1 MQGQLFNTDYLSRGI
16 NDTAPWQAFGDN
28 DLAAFTLRLHTL
40 FATGHNA
47 SLNEAQTESE
57 LIEPLLAELGWGECL
72 MPQVNLSDRGREDVP
87 DYLLFPD
94 PAAKALALSKPDAQ
108 RAAHGIALLEGKRYG
123 RELDRAETT
132 PNAANKKARDFGTP
146 SSQMLRYLSRVD
158 VMSDR
163 AVKWGLLT
171 NGAVWRL
178 YWQDAR
184 SRAEEFFEIDL
195 AQALQLPG
203 TQPAL
208 PDPDALPPAHQIKLF
223 FVLFHRAAFL
233 QQSWDVQRRSFHAIA
248 LSEARLYEEQVS
260 ASLGQRVFNDV
271 FPNLAMAL
279 ARSDIA
285 AQTDKHGHYTP
296 EYLDEVRD
304 ATLILLYRLL
314 FVFYAEDRRLL
325 PIVDPRYTPYSLSTL
340 RDDVAAKRDAGHV
353 FPTVSSVAW
362 RTLDDIFLMI
372 SQGDAQVGMPA
383 YNGGLFERG
392 RSAVLARCRIRDA
405 DLAPAIDALS
415 RRTDDLLKA
424 RINYRDL
431 SVAHLGG
438 IYERLLEYALV
449 QDVEPPPPPIGI
461 TLYGTGHIPVPVS
474 TAPLVARPA
483 SFARKV
489 SGSYYTHDDLVQ
501 LVLAKSVGV
510 LIAECSAAHDALI
523 ARYSKKT
530 TLKPYEW
537 DEIDRLDPASTILAL
552 KVCDPAMGSGHF
564 LVSLVDYVADHVLR
578 AVQHAQDAVNA
589 APWAAHLVEQGRP
602 WASPVTASV
611 ADIRR
616 RIKAESIKGRWALDD
631 KALDD
636 RHIVRRMVLKKV
648 IFGVDKNVMA
658 VELAKVALW
667 LHTFTVGAPLSF
679 LDHHLQCGDSLHG
692 EKLST
697 VQAGLEAMGTLFQ
710 GDELKRLEI
719 AAHALAQVADLTDAS
734 IAEAH
739 ESKRLADE
747 AAAQLAPVHAL
758 LDAWRALRWLVPGWP
773 KVKKAKIS
781 RGADAINPSGPRK
794 RSASEI
800 LEKAQRSVLGSE
812 AEQEAQ
818 MVYLA
823 GISELFSTHY
833 NLSKVLMDGYVMPH
847 DKADEH
853 QKAANA
859 LITEIK
865 ALAKREHFFHWWSA
879 FPNVFATGNK
889 GGFDAVIGNPPW
901 DRIKLQD
908 IEWFAERSPAIAFA
922 TKAADRKALI
932 AEQARR
938 RTALWRAY
946 RHAAFASEAAARV
959 VRDTDEYPMLSGG
972 DVNLYSLFIERAQH
986 LAHGNGIMGLITPSG
1001 IAADKGASE
1010 FFNSISTTGRLGA
1023 LYDFE
1028 NKKVFFPDV
1037 HASFKFCAL
1046 FFGAKQRRFAH
1057 SECAFFLHHVDEI
1070 KDPDK
1075 LLRLG
1080 ADDFARV
1087 NPNTGAAPI
1096 FRSQRDAQ
1104 LTTRI
1109 YAAHPVLVRRTA
1121 AVQAV
1126 AAIEADVLTD
1136 TPATPAVL
1144 AAPALELKAWPVKYT
1159 SMFHM
1164 TNDSHLFMTRA
1175 ELLAGGWVQ
1184 GELNRWVKVAD
1195 KKSKTA
1201 AQIAVPLYEGKM
1213 VQAYDHRAADV
1224 VVNTNNLHRAAQQ
1237 EPIADGDKRDPNRL
1251 PAAQYWVS
1259 FDETKANSLSWA
1271 LGFKEITAPTNM
1283 RTVMA
1288 MFLPAVGFGNKV
1300 PLLLPQDLTPPQAA
1314 QQLSLLA
1321 ANLNSYAFDFVS
1333 RQKIQ
1338 GQTLNLFILEQLP
1351 VITPTAF
1358 EATFGKGKRKSK
1370 FADFIRAEVLALTYT
1385 AHDLATFARDM
1396 GYIDDAGQVKP
1407 PFVFNALDRAH
1418 RMARLDAVFMH
1429 LYGINLE
1436 DAAYML
1442 NTFPIIRERD
1452 IAAHGRFM
1460 TLDLIL
1466 AYMKQL
1472 AQGELGHVDV
1482 VI

>member
-16 NDTAPWQAFGDN
+16 TETAPWQAFGGKE
-28 DLAAFTLRLHTL
+28 LAVFTARLQQL

-94 PAAKALALSKPDAQ
+94 PAAKALALAKPDSQ
-108 RAAHGIALLEGKRYG
+108 RSAHGIALLEGKRYG

-132 PNAANKKARDFGTP
+132 PNPANKKPRDFGTP

-195 AQALQLPG
+195 AQALHLPG
-203 TQPAL
+203 TQSAL
-208 PDPDALPPAHQIKLF
+208 PDPAALPPAHQIKLF
-223 FVLFHRAAFL
+223 FLLFHRAAFL

-285 AQTDKHGHYTP
+285 AQTDKHGLYTP
-296 EYLDEVRD
+296 EYLDDVRD

-325 PIVDPRYTPYSLSTL
+325 PIVDPRYTPYSLSAL
-340 RDDVAAKRDAGHV
+340 RDEVAEKCDAGHV
-353 FPTVSSVAW
+353 FPTASSQGW
-362 RTLDDIFLMI
+362 RVLEDIFTMI

-449 QDVEPPPPPIGI
+449 QDAPEAPAHFSAFTRPQQPGE
-461 TLYGTGHIPVPVS
+461 S
-474 TAPLVARPA
+474 PLVARPA

-510 LIAECSAAHDALI
+510 LIAECSAAHDDLI
-523 ARYSKKT
+523 TRYSKKT

-589 APWAAHLVEQGRP
+589 APWAAHLAERGNP

-697 VQAGLEAMGTLFQ
+697 VQAGIESMGTLFQ
-710 GDELKRLEI
+710 GDELKRLDI
-719 AAHALAQVADLTDAS
+719 AAQALAQVADLTDAS

-773 KVKKAKIS
+773 KVKKSKTD
-781 RGADAINPSGPRK
+781 DAVQT
-794 RSASEI
+794 A
-800 LEKAQRSVLGSE
+800 
-812 AEQEAQ
+812 
-818 MVYLA
+818 YLA
-823 GISELFSTHY
+823 GIAELFSSHY
-833 NLSKVLMDGYVMPH
+833 NLAKVLQAGFVALP
-847 DKADEH
+847 DEANDAER
-853 QKAANA
+853 AANA

-865 ALAKREHFFHWWSA
+865 ALAKRERFFHWWSA
-879 FPNVFATGNK
+879 FPNVFAAGNK

-901 DRIKLQD
+901 DRIKLQE
-908 IEWFAERSPAIAFA
+908 IEWFAERSPKIAFA

-938 RTALWRAY
+938 RTPLWRAY
-946 RHAAFASEAAARV
+946 QRAAFGSEAAARV
-959 VRDTDEYPMLSGG
+959 VRDTGEYPLLSGG
-972 DVNLYSLFIERAQH
+972 DVNLYSLFIERAQY
-986 LAHGNGIMGLITPSG
+986 LAHNNGIMGLITPSG
-1001 IAADKGASE
+1001 IAADKGASV

-1028 NKKVFFPDV
+1028 NKKIFFPDV

-1046 FFGAKQRRFAH
+1046 FFGAVERRFAH
-1057 SECAFFLHHVDEI
+1057 SECAFFLHHVDEL
-1070 KDPDK
+1070 KDEGK
-1075 LLRLG
+1075 VLRLG
-1080 ADDFARV
+1080 AADFARV

-1096 FRSQRDAQ
+1096 FRTQRDAD

-1109 YAAHPVLVRRTA
+1109 YAAHPVLVNRSPGD
-1121 AVQAV
+1121 
-1126 AAIEADVLTD
+1126 EAR
-1136 TPATPAVL
+1136 
-1144 AAPALELKAWPVKYT
+1144 AWPVKYVR
-1159 SMFHM
+1159 MFDM
-1164 TNDSHLFMTRA
+1164 TNDSHLFITRA
-1175 ELLAGGWVQ
+1175 ELVAGGWVQ
-1184 GELNRWVKVAD
+1184 GEMNRWMKAVD
-1195 KKSKTA
+1195 KKAKTA
-1201 AQIAVPLYEGKM
+1201 QQEAVPLYEGKM

-1224 VVNTNNLHRAAQQ
+1224 VVNTDNLHRAAQQ
-1237 EPIADGDKRDPNRL
+1237 AAIADSEKADPKRM
-1251 PAAQYWVS
+1251 PAAQYWVN
-1259 FDETKANSLSWA
+1259 FDEVAKTRQAQWSFA
-1271 LGFKEITAPTNM
+1271 FKSVSAPTNM
-1283 RTVMA
+1283 RTFIGGIV
-1288 MFLPAVGFGNKV
+1288 PKSGVGNSMGLITGLTDDEAQYI
-1300 PLLLPQDLTPPQAA
+1300 PLLYANMNAFALDFVLRQKLQG
-1314 QQLSLLA
+1314 Q
-1321 ANLNSYAFDFVS
+1321 NLNWY
-1333 RQKIQ
+1333 
-1338 GQTLNLFILEQLP
+1338 ILEQLP
-1351 VITPTAF
+1351 VITPAAF
-1358 EATFGKGKRKSK
+1358 EQTFGKGKRKQT
-1370 FADFIRAEVLALTYT
+1370 FAAFIRNEVLALTYT
-1385 AHDLATFARDM
+1385 AHDLAPFARDM
-1396 GYIDDAGQVKP
+1396 GYVDAAGQVLP
-1407 PFVFNALDRAH
+1407 PFVFDPLDRAH

-1429 LYGINLE
+1429 LYGIHLE
-1436 DAAYML
+1436 DAAYIL

-1452 IAAHGRFM
+1452 TAAHGRFI

-1472 AQGELGHVDV
+1472 ELGELDHVDM